1 MKIRLI
7 QLSLMSGLAVF
18 LACEPK
24 QTETS
29 TVASPDGIDRTVLPI
44 KHPERVRYSELDVRN
59 TTPPPKFE
67 VKAPKDAP
75 NVVIILMDDM
85 GFAVPET
92 FGGPAYMPTLDRL
105 AKNGLTYNRF
115 HTTALCTPTR
125 AALLTG
131 YNPHSVNLGIIT
143 ELASSYPGYSSI
155 RPQSITPMA
164 EVLRQNG
171 YSTAQFGKSHET
183 PTWEKSSN
191 GPQDRWP
198 THSGFEKFYGFLGGI
213 TNNWAP
219 VIYDGVTM
227 IETPSYPGYHFT
239 NDMTNQAVS
248 WVNKQ
253 QALQP
258 DKPFFIYYAPGA
270 TRAPHHA
277 PKEYSAKY
285 KGKFDKGWDV
295 LREETLERQK
305 KLGIVPA
312 NTILPPK
319 PEQIQDWADLSP
331 VEQKL
336 FARQMEVFA
345 GFAEHTDHEIGR
357 LIDAIEEMGELD
369 NTIIFFIAGDNGSSA
384 EGQQTG
390 MFNEWTY
397 FNRVKENVE
406 DMMKLYD
413 EWGTESTIPHMAS
426 GWAVATNSPF
436 TWTKQMASDFGGTR
450 NGMVVHWPKG
460 IKAKGEM
467 RNQFGFVSDVA
478 PTVYEITG
486 IPSPKM
492 VNGIAQDPIE
502 GTSLAY
508 SFNNGDAPEQH
519 TVQYFEIG
527 GNRAIYQ
534 DGWYARTIHMA
545 PFLPEPFNTLQND
558 VWQLYN
564 TKEDFSLSNDLSKKE
579 PQKLKDMQALFM
591 KEAEKYHVLPIDDRT
606 VERMIAEVAG
616 RPTVMAPGRTSMT
629 LTKDMKGLG
638 VDVFPNLQNT
648 SYTITAEVE
657 VGPDGN
663 GVLVCQGGRFG
674 GLSFYVKNGKP
685 FFTYNFLGLN
695 STTISSTQTLAPGKH
710 TLVYDFKYDG
720 GGPGRGGVGT
730 ITVDG
735 QKFGEGRIERTQPG
749 IFSVVDLADVGVDL
763 GTVVADYG
771 ASSKF
776 NGNIKNVTV
785 QRIAATVPS
794 ETPAIID

>member
-1 MKIRLI
+1 
-7 QLSLMSGLAVF
+7 
-18 LACEPK
+18 
-24 QTETS
+24 
-29 TVASPDGIDRTVLPI
+29 
-44 KHPERVRYSELDVRN
+44 
-59 TTPPPKFE
+59 
-67 VKAPKDAP
+67 
-75 NVVIILMDDM
+75 
-85 GFAVPET
+85 
-92 FGGPAYMPTLDRL
+92 MPTLDRL
-105 AKNGLTYNRF
+105 SKNGLTYNRF
-115 HTTALCTPTR
+115 HTTSLCTPTR

-131 YNPHSVNLGIIT
+131 YNPHSVGLGIIT
-143 ELASSYPGYSSI
+143 ELATTYPGYSSI

-198 THSGFEKFYGFLGGI
+198 TQSGFEKFYGFLGGI

-219 VIYDGVTM
+219 LLYDGVTM
-227 IETPSYPGYHFT
+227 IETPNYPGYHFT

-248 WVNKQ
+248 WVQRQ

-258 DKPFFIYYAPGA
+258 DKPFFMYYAPGA

-295 LREETLERQK
+295 LREETLARQI

-312 NTILPPK
+312 NTKLAPK
-319 PEQIQDWADLSP
+319 PEEIQDWASLSP
-331 VEQKL
+331 EEQKL

-357 LIDAIEEMGELD
+357 LISTLEEMGELD

-397 FNRVKENVE
+397 FNRVKENVD
-406 DMMKLYD
+406 DMMKYYD
-413 EWGTESTIPHMAS
+413 EWGLENTIPHMAA

-436 TWTKQMASDFGGTR
+436 SWTKQMASDFGGTR

-467 RNQFGFVSDVA
+467 REQFGFVSDVA
-478 PTVYEITG
+478 PTIYEVTG

-508 SFNNGDAPEQH
+508 SFNNAAAPEQH
-519 TVQYFEIG
+519 NVQYFEIG

-534 DGWYARTIHMA
+534 DGWYARTVHQA
-545 PFLPEPFNTLQND
+545 PFLPAPYNSLQND
-558 VWQLYN
+558 VWELYN
-564 TKEDFSLSNDLSKKE
+564 TKEDFSLSNDLSKKQPE
-579 PQKLKDMQALFM
+579 KLKEMQALFM

-616 RPTVMAPGRTSMT
+616 RPTLMAGRTSMT
-629 LTKDMKGLG
+629 LTNDMKGLG
-638 VDVFPNLQNT
+638 VDIFPNLQNT
-648 SYTITAEVE
+648 SYSITSKIE
-657 VGPDGN
+657 VGPSVN
-663 GVLVCQGGRFG
+663 GVMVCQGGRFG
-674 GLSFYVKNGKP
+674 GLSFYIKNGKP
-685 FFTYNFLGLN
+685 CFTYNFLGLE
-695 STTISSTQTLAPGKH
+695 STTIAAGQPLAPGTH
-710 TLVYDFKYDG
+710 TVVYNFTYDG

-730 ITVDG
+730 ILVDG
-735 QKFGEGRIERTQPG
+735 TKVGEGRIERTQPG
-749 IFSVVDLADVGVDL
+749 IFSVVDLADVGADL
-763 GTVVADYG
+763 GTPVAEYG
-771 ASSKF
+771 PTSKF
-776 NGNIKNVTV
+776 SGEIKSVTV
-785 QRIAATVPS
+785 QRSTENIQS
-794 ETPAIID
+794 DTPAIVD

>member
-1 MKIRLI
+1 M
-7 QLSLMSGLAVF
+7 LSGICVAIS
-18 LACEPK
+18 CK
-24 QTETS
+24 QQPAETA
-29 TVASPDGIDRTVLPI
+29 TQAGADGIDRTVLPI
-44 KHPERVRYSELDVRN
+44 KEPARQRFSELDVRN
-59 TTPPPKFE
+59 TTPPPRFE

-75 NVVIILMDDM
+75 NVVVILMDDM

-92 FGGPAYMPTLDRL
+92 FGGAAHMPTLDRL

-125 AALLTG
+125 ASLLTG

-143 ELASSYPGYSSI
+143 ELATTYPGYTSI

-219 VIYDGVTM
+219 LIYDGVTM
-227 IETPSYPGYHFT
+227 IETPNYPGYHFT
-239 NDMTNQAVS
+239 NDMTTQAVS
-248 WVNKQ
+248 WVSKQ

-258 DKPFFIYYAPGA
+258 DKPFFMYYAPGA

-277 PKEYSAKY
+277 PKEYTAKY

-312 NTILPPK
+312 NTKLPPK
-319 PEQIQDWADLSP
+319 PKEIKDWASHTPL
-331 VEQKL
+331 EQKL
-336 FARQMEVFA
+336 FARQMEVYA

-397 FNRVKENVE
+397 FNRVKENVD

-413 EWGTESTIPHMAS
+413 EWGTESTNPHMAA

-450 NGMVVHWPKG
+450 NGLVVHWPKG

-467 RNQFGFVSDVA
+467 RTQFGFVSDVA
-478 PTVYEITG
+478 PTIYEVSG
-486 IPSPKM
+486 IPAPKM

-508 SFNNGDAPEQH
+508 TFGNGNAPEQH

-534 DGWYARTIHMA
+534 DGWYARTIHLA
-545 PFLPEPFNTLQND
+545 PYLPEPFNTLQND
-558 VWQLYN
+558 VWELYN
-564 TKEDFSLSNDLSKKE
+564 TKEDFSLSNDLAKKE
-579 PQKLKDMQALFM
+579 PQRLKDMQALFM
-591 KEAEKYHVLPIDDRT
+591 KEAEKYHVLPIDDRS

-616 RPTVMAPGRTSMT
+616 RPTLMAGRTSMK

-638 VDVFPNLQNT
+638 VDVFPNIQNT
-648 SYTITAEVE
+648 SYTITANVE
-657 VGPDGN
+657 VGPNGN
-663 GVLVCQGGRFG
+663 GVMVCQGGRFG
-674 GLSFYVKNGKP
+674 GLSFYMKNGKP
-685 FFTYNFLGLN
+685 CFSYNFLGLK
-695 STTISSTQTLAPGKH
+695 STTIEAAQPLTPGIH
-710 TLVYDFKYDG
+710 TIVYNFKYDG

-730 ITVDG
+730 ILVDG
-735 QKFGEGRIERTQPG
+735 KPVGEGRLERTQPG

-763 GTVVADYG
+763 GTQVAAYG
-771 ASSKF
+771 PSSKF
-776 NGNIKNVTV
+776 TGEIKSVIV
-785 QRIAATVPS
+785 QRIAAEAVKS
-794 ETPAIID
+794 GTPAIVD

>member
-1 MKIRLI
+1 
-7 QLSLMSGLAVF
+7 MSGLAVF

-24 QTETS
+24 QTETT

-59 TTPPPKFE
+59 TTPPSKFE
-67 VKAPKDAP
+67 VTAPKDAP

-143 ELASSYPGYSSI
+143 ELATAYPGYTSI

-436 TWTKQMASDFGGTR
+436 TWTKQMA
-450 NGMVVHWPKG
+450 
-460 IKAKGEM
+460 
-467 RNQFGFVSDVA
+467 
-478 PTVYEITG
+478 
-486 IPSPKM
+486 
-492 VNGIAQDPIE
+492 
-502 GTSLAY
+502 
-508 SFNNGDAPEQH
+508 
-519 TVQYFEIG
+519 
-527 GNRAIYQ
+527 
-534 DGWYARTIHMA
+534 
-545 PFLPEPFNTLQND
+545 
-558 VWQLYN
+558 
-564 TKEDFSLSNDLSKKE
+564 
-579 PQKLKDMQALFM
+579 
-591 KEAEKYHVLPIDDRT
+591 
-606 VERMIAEVAG
+606 
-616 RPTVMAPGRTSMT
+616 
-629 LTKDMKGLG
+629 
-638 VDVFPNLQNT
+638 
-648 SYTITAEVE
+648 
-657 VGPDGN
+657 
-663 GVLVCQGGRFG
+663 
-674 GLSFYVKNGKP
+674 
-685 FFTYNFLGLN
+685 
-695 STTISSTQTLAPGKH
+695 
-710 TLVYDFKYDG
+710 
-720 GGPGRGGVGT
+720 
-730 ITVDG
+730 
-735 QKFGEGRIERTQPG
+735 
-749 IFSVVDLADVGVDL
+749 
-763 GTVVADYG
+763 
-771 ASSKF
+771 
-776 NGNIKNVTV
+776 
-785 QRIAATVPS
+785 
-794 ETPAIID
+794 

>member
-1 MKIRLI
+1 MKIRLL
-7 QLSLMSGLAVF
+7 QLSLMSSLAVF

-24 QTETS
+24 QTETT

-44 KHPERVRYSELDVRN
+44 KQPERVRYSELDVRN
-59 TTPPPKFE
+59 TTPPSRFE
-67 VKAPKDAP
+67 VTAPKDAP
-75 NVVIILMDDM
+75 NVVIILMDDT

-115 HTTALCTPTR
+115 HTTSLCTPTR

-131 YNPHSVNLGIIT
+131 YNPHSVSLGIIT
-143 ELASSYPGYSSI
+143 ELATTYPGYSSV
-155 RPQSITPMA
+155 RPQSVTPLA

-171 YSTAQFGKSHET
+171 YNTAQFGKSHET

-227 IETPSYPGYHFT
+227 IETPNYAGYHFT
-239 NDMTNQAVS
+239 NDMTNKAIS
-248 WVNKQ
+248 WVSQ
-253 QALQP
+253 QQSLQP
-258 DKPFFIYYAPGA
+258 DKPFFLYYAPAG

-295 LREETLERQK
+295 LREEILERQK

-312 NTILPPK
+312 NTKLAPK
-319 PEQIQDWADLSP
+319 PKEIQDWANLSP
-331 VEQKL
+331 IEQKL

-345 GFAEHTDHEIGR
+345 GFAEHTDYEIGR

-369 NTIIFFIAGDNGSSA
+369 NTIIFFIAGDNGSSG

-397 FNRVKENVE
+397 FNGVKESVE

-436 TWTKQMASDFGGTR
+436 TWTKQVASDFGGSR

-478 PTVYEITG
+478 PTIYEVTG

-508 SFNNGDAPEQH
+508 SFDNGDAPEQH
-519 TVQYFEIG
+519 SVQYFEMG

-534 DGWYARTIHMA
+534 DGWYARTIHAA
-545 PFLPEPFNTLQND
+545 PFLPEPYNTLQND
-558 VWQLYN
+558 VWELYN
-564 TKEDFSLSNDLSKKE
+564 TKEDFSLSNDLSKTD
-579 PQKLKDMQALFM
+579 PNRLKDMQALFM
-591 KEAEKYHVLPIDDRT
+591 KEAEKYHVLPIDDRRL
-606 VERMIAEVAG
+606 ERMIAEMAG
-616 RPTVMAPGRTSMT
+616 RPTLLGNRTSMT

-638 VDVFPNLQNT
+638 VDVFINLQNT
-648 SYTITAEVE
+648 SYTITSEVE
-657 VGPDGN
+657 VGPNAN
-663 GVLVCQGGRFG
+663 GVMVCQGGRFG
-674 GLSFYVKNGKP
+674 GLSFYIKNGKP
-685 FFTYNFLGLN
+685 SFTYNLFGLN
-695 STTISSTQTLAPGKH
+695 STTLTSTQSLPPGKH
-710 TLVYDFKYDG
+710 TLGFDFKYDG
-720 GGPGRGGVGT
+720 GGPGRGGIGT
-730 ITVDG
+730 ILIDG
-735 QKFGEGRIERTQPG
+735 EKVGEGRIERTQPS
-749 IFSVVDLADVGVDL
+749 IFGVVDLADVGVDL
-763 GTVVADYG
+763 GTPVADYG
-771 ASSKF
+771 PSSKF
-776 NGNIKNVTV
+776 SGEIKKVTV
-785 QRIAATVPS
+785 QRNGENAKS
-794 ETPAIID
+794 NTPPPIID

>member
-1 MKIRLI
+1 
-7 QLSLMSGLAVF
+7 MSCGQKPA
-18 LACEPK
+18 
-24 QTETS
+24 ETNS
-29 TVASPDGIDRTVLPI
+29 NPVADGIDRTVLPI
-44 KHPERVRYSELDVRN
+44 KEPPRKKYTELDVRN
-59 TTPPPKFE
+59 TTPPPRFE

-75 NVVIILMDDM
+75 NVVVILMDDM

-92 FGGPAYMPTLDRL
+92 FGGPAHMPTLERL
-105 AKNGLTYNRF
+105 AKNGLSYNRF

-143 ELASSYPGYSSI
+143 ELATSYPGYTSI
-155 RPQSITPMA
+155 RPQSITPLA

-171 YSTAQFGKSHET
+171 FSTGQFGKSHET

-219 VIYDGVTM
+219 LIYDGVTM
-227 IETPSYPGYHFT
+227 IETPNYPGYHFT
-239 NDMTNQAVS
+239 TDMTNQAIS

-258 DKPFFIYYAPGA
+258 DKPFFMYYAPGA
-270 TRAPHHA
+270 TRAPHQA

-305 KLGIVPA
+305 KLGVVPA
-312 NTILPPK
+312 NTKLPPK
-319 PEQIQDWADLSP
+319 PKEIKDWADLSP

-357 LIDAIEEMGELD
+357 LVDALEEMGELE

-397 FNRVKENVE
+397 FNREKESVD

-436 TWTKQMASDFGGTR
+436 TWTKQVASDFGGTR

-478 PTVYEITG
+478 PTIYEVTG

-508 SFNNGDAPEQH
+508 SFNEAAAPEQH

-534 DGWYARTIHMA
+534 DGWYARTIHQA
-545 PFLPEPFNTLQND
+545 PYLPQPFNTLQND
-558 VWQLYN
+558 VWELYN
-564 TKEDFSLSNDLSKKE
+564 TKEDFSLSNDLSKKD

-616 RPTVMAPGRTSMT
+616 RPNLMAGRTSMT

-638 VDVFPNLQNT
+638 VDVFISLQNT
-648 SYTITAEVE
+648 SYTITSEVE
-657 VGPDGN
+657 VGPGVN
-663 GVLVCQGGRFG
+663 GVIVCQGGRFG
-674 GLSFYVKNGKP
+674 GLSFYIKNGKP
-685 FFTYNFLGLN
+685 SFTYNLFGLQ
-695 STTISSTQTLAPGKH
+695 STTITAANPLPPGKH
-710 TLVYDFKYDG
+710 SIVFDFKYDG
-720 GGPGRGGVGT
+720 GGLGRGGIGT
-730 ITVDG
+730 ILIDG
-735 QKFGEGRIERTQPG
+735 EKAGEGRIERTQPG
-749 IFSVVDLADVGVDL
+749 VFGVVDLADVSVDL
-763 GTVVADYG
+763 GTPVADYG
-771 ASSKF
+771 PSSRF
-776 NGNIKNVTV
+776 SGEIKKVTV
-785 QRIAATVPS
+785 QRNGEIAKGG
-794 ETPAIID
+794 TPPPPVD

>member
-1 MKIRLI
+1 MKYSIIHILAFAG
-7 QLSLMSGLAVF
+7 LLMHISCQMQPTPA
-18 LACEPK
+18 
-24 QTETS
+24 S
-29 TVASPDGIDRTVLPI
+29 TNSEADGIDRTVLPI
-44 KHPERVRYSELDVRN
+44 KEPPRPRFKELDVRN
-59 TTPPPKFE
+59 TTPPPRFE

-75 NVVIILMDDM
+75 NVVVILMDDM
-85 GFAVPET
+85 GFAVPEA
-92 FGGPAYMPTLDRL
+92 FGGPVHMPTLDRL

-125 AALLTG
+125 AGLLTG

-143 ELASSYPGYSSI
+143 ELATTYPGYTSI

-227 IETPSYPGYHFT
+227 IETPNYPGYHFT

-248 WVNKQ
+248 WVQKQ

-258 DKPFFIYYAPGA
+258 DKPFFMYYAPGA

-285 KGKFDKGWDV
+285 KGKFDEGWDV
-295 LREETLERQK
+295 LREKTLERQK
-305 KLGIVPA
+305 QLGIVPQ
-312 NTILPPK
+312 NTQLAAKPK
-319 PEQIQDWADLSP
+319 EITNWNDHSDI
-331 VEQKL
+331 EKKL

-384 EGQQTG
+384 EGQQAG
-390 MFNEWTY
+390 IFNEWTY
-397 FNRVKENVE
+397 FNRVKETVD
-406 DMMKLYD
+406 DMMKYYD
-413 EWGTESTIPHMAS
+413 EWGTETTNPHMAM

-436 TWTKQMASDFGGTR
+436 SWTKQMASDFGGTR
-450 NGMVVHWPKG
+450 NGLVVHWPKG
-460 IKAKGEM
+460 IKVKGEK
-467 RNQFGFVSDVA
+467 RSQFGFVIDVA
-478 PTVYEITG
+478 PTVYEVSG
-486 IPSPKM
+486 IPAPKM
-492 VNGIAQDPIE
+492 VNGIPQDPIE

-508 SFNNGDAPEQH
+508 SFNQPDAPEQH

-527 GNRAIYQ
+527 GNRAIYK
-534 DGWYARTIHMA
+534 DGWYARTIHLA
-545 PFLPEPFNTLQND
+545 PYLPEPYNTLQND
-558 VWQLYN
+558 VWELYN
-564 TKEDFSLSNDLSKKE
+564 TKEDFSLSNDLSKKD
-579 PQKLKDMQALFM
+579 PKKLKEMQDLFM
-591 KEAEKYHVLPIDDRT
+591 KEAEKYHVLPIDDRS

-616 RPTVMAPGRTSMT
+616 RPTLMAGRTSMK
-629 LTKDMKGLG
+629 LTGDMKGLG

-648 SYTITAEVE
+648 SYTITGDVE
-657 VGPDGN
+657 IGPNPN

-685 FFTYNFLGLN
+685 CFTYNFVGLN
-695 STTISSTQTLAPGKH
+695 STTIASNVSLSPGKH
-710 TLVYDFKYDG
+710 TLVFDFKYDG
-720 GGPGRGGVGT
+720 GGPGRGGTGT
-730 ITVDG
+730 ISVDG
-735 QKFGEGRIERTQPG
+735 KVVGEGRIERTQPG

-763 GTVVADYG
+763 GTAVADYG
-771 ASSKF
+771 PGSKF
-776 NGNIKNVTV
+776 NGTIRGVTV
-785 QRIAATVPS
+785 QRNQVPPPS
-794 ETPAIID
+794 GTPALID

>member
-1 MKIRLI
+1 
-7 QLSLMSGLAVF
+7 
-18 LACEPK
+18 
-24 QTETS
+24 
-29 TVASPDGIDRTVLPI
+29 
-44 KHPERVRYSELDVRN
+44 LDVRN
-59 TTPPPKFE
+59 TTPPARFE
-67 VKAPKDAP
+67 VNAPKDAP
-75 NVVIILMDDM
+75 NVVVILLDDM

-92 FGGPAYMPTLDRL
+92 FGGPAQMPTLDRL
-105 AKNGLTYNRF
+105 AKNGLSYNRF

-143 ELASSYPGYSSI
+143 ELATSYPGYTSI

-219 VIYDGVTM
+219 LIYDGVTM
-227 IETPSYPGYHFT
+227 IETPNYPGYHFT
-239 NDMTNQAVS
+239 TDMTNQAVS

-258 DKPFFIYYAPGA
+258 DKPFFMYYAPGA

-312 NTILPPK
+312 NTKLPPK
-319 PEQIQDWADLSP
+319 PKEIKDWANLSP

-357 LIDAIEEMGELD
+357 LVDALEEMGELD

-397 FNRVKENVE
+397 FNREKESVD

-436 TWTKQMASDFGGTR
+436 TWTKQVASDFGGTR

-460 IKAKGEM
+460 IKARGEM
-467 RNQFGFVSDVA
+467 RNQFGFVNDVA
-478 PTVYEITG
+478 PTIYEVTG
-486 IPSPKM
+486 VPSPKM

-502 GTSLAY
+502 GTSLVY
-508 SFNNGDAPEQH
+508 SFNNAAAPEQH

-527 GNRAIYQ
+527 GNRAIYK
-534 DGWYARTIHMA
+534 DGWYARTIHQA
-545 PFLPEPFNTLQND
+545 PYLPQPFNTLQND
-558 VWQLYN
+558 VWELYN

-579 PQKLKDMQALFM
+579 TQKLKDMQALFM
-591 KEAEKYHVLPIDDRT
+591 TEGEKYHVLPIDDRT
-606 VERMIAEVAG
+606 VERMNAEVAG
-616 RPTVMAPGRTSMT
+616 RPNMMAGRTSMT

-638 VDVFPNLQNT
+638 VDVFISLQNT
-648 SYTITAEVE
+648 SYTITSEVE
-657 VGPDGN
+657 VGPNAG
-663 GVLVCQGGRFG
+663 GVMVCQGGRFG
-674 GLSFYVKNGKP
+674 GLSFYIKNGKP
-685 FFTYNFLGLN
+685 SFTYNLFGLQ
-695 STTISSTQTLAPGKH
+695 STTITTANPLPPGKH
-710 TLVYDFKYDG
+710 TLVFDFKYDG
-720 GGPGRGGVGT
+720 GGPGRGGIGT
-730 ITVDG
+730 ILIDG
-735 QKFGEGRIERTQPG
+735 QKAGEGRIARTQPG
-749 IFSVVDLADVGVDL
+749 VFGVVDLADVSVDL
-763 GTVVADYG
+763 GTPVADYG
-771 ASSKF
+771 TVNKF
-776 NGNIKNVTV
+776 NGTIHKVTV
-785 QRIAATVPS
+785 KRNTENAKS
-794 ETPAIID
+794 EASPIMD